1 MTSNVHEA
9 IIQVMGKVGYVQK
22 EKVGGLPYTFAGERA
37 LIKALRPAMLEND
50 IYLHVS
56 DIEMIQRNEYTSRN
70 GAAMTN
76 ILLHGVVRFTHAPS
90 ETFIDVHATGEG
102 ADAGDKAANK
112 AATGLLKYALR
123 QTFLIETGDDPDATG
138 SDELARAVEFATGQ
152 DGKSDPRPKPKK
164 APKPDKPSGESTKN
178 KPTKVGEDAVSVF
191 WSTAN
196 HLIEQ
201 EVLTK
206 EQAQEYVM
214 DNKSDFVAALDELTL
229 QHIPPEDDNE

>member
-9 IIQVMGKVGYVQK
+9 IVEVMKTVGYVQK
-22 EKVGGLPYTFAGERA
+22 KKVGGLPYTFAGERA
-37 LIKALRPAMLEND
+37 LINALRPAMLEND
-50 IYLHVS
+50 IYVHVS
-56 DIEMIQRNEYTSRN
+56 DIAEIKRNEYTSRN

-152 DGKSDPRPKPKK
+152 DGSQEETNR
-164 APKPDKPSGESTKN
+164 PKPDKPSG
-178 KPTKVGEDAVSVF
+178 PTKVGEDAVSLF
-191 WSTAN
+191 WSSAN
-196 HLIEQ
+196 HLVEQ
-201 EVLTK
+201 EVITK
-206 EQAQEYVM
+206 EQAQEYVTR
-214 DNKSDFVAALDELTL
+214 NKSDFVKALDELTL
-229 QHIPPEDDNE
+229 QHVPPEEK